1 MLDVINEIAKY
12 IKYFLDCLEVC
23 EYFIVNKCNADVV
36 NVLNIA
42 PFSSAIFIIISHTKS
57 DYSYD
62 SQSSLVRQ
70 CDGIFK
76 KKK

>member
-36 NVLNIA
+36 NVLNMA
-42 PFSSAIFIIISHTKS
+42 PLSSAIFIIILHSPLDNHLPKIYKG
-57 DYSYD
+57 DCF
-62 SQSSLVRQ
+62 LFLLR
-70 CDGIFK
+70 
-76 KKK
+76 